1 MIARRLAVALGSLLV
16 LDGCA
21 SAPPIRS
28 ADAGKSA
35 FDGAVFKGT
44 TVKVS
49 AGTPGSERYRVYIP
63 NATGDASM
71 ESVRHDAEQRAKDF
85 CDRQGK
91 VVEPVTETT
100 TTPPYLLGNY
110 PRIEMVFDCVD
121 QLSAPTPAP
130 APALAPAPVPAL
142 PADSDPKYTKLV
154 NLKKLLDTG
163 VLTQAEFDR
172 EKAKI
177 LALP

>member
-1 MIARRLAVALGSLLV
+1 MMVRRLAVALGSLLV

-21 SAPPIRS
+21 GPPPIRP

-35 FDGAVFKGT
+35 FEGAVFKGT
-44 TVKVS
+44 TVKLS
-49 AGTPGSERYRVYIP
+49 TGTPGSELYRVYIP

-71 ESVRHDAEQRAKDF
+71 ETVRNDAQQRAKDF
-85 CDRQGK
+85 CHQQGK
-91 VVEPVTETT
+91 LVEPVTETT

-110 PRIEMVFDCVD
+110 PRIEMIFDCVD
-121 QLSAPTPAP
+121 QLSPPAP
-130 APALAPAPVPAL
+130 AVATAPVPAI
-142 PADSDPKYTKLV
+142 PGDSDPKYTKLV

>member
-1 MIARRLAVALGSLLV
+1 MFARRLAAALGLLLSV
-16 LDGCA
+16 YGCA
-21 SAPPIRS
+21 SAPPIRP

-35 FDGAVFKGT
+35 FEGAVFKGT

-71 ESVRHDAEQRAKDF
+71 ESVRDDAAQRAKDF
-85 CDRQGK
+85 CHRQGK

-121 QLSAPTPAP
+121 QLSAPSPTPA
-130 APALAPAPVPAL
+130 PAL

-172 EKAKI
+172 EKTKI